1 MFLVGVASS
10 QAAGGARFIS
20 QTATMHTRPCGA
32 NVLPNFRSVAG
43 NVHVE
48 AYVAKEGTF
57 LQVMTRLLLFHT
69 LAKDGS

>member
-1 MFLVGVASS
+1 MFHFSKHCGHP
-10 QAAGGARFIS
+10 
-20 QTATMHTRPCGA
+20 ATMHTRLRGA
-32 NVLPNFRSVAG
+32 NALPNFRSVAG